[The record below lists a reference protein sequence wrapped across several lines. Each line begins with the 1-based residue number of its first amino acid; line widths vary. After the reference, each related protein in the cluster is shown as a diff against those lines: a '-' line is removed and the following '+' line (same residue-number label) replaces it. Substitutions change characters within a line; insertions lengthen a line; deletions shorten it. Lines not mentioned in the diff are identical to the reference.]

1 MVTESF
7 VLPLLTLDLN
17 PDCFD
22 VAEMLWVERKWQEI
36 GENVVVFRL
45 IKRLSVPGKGPSFRV
60 RNLLDAMFGE
70 GRMGAVYKVRD
81 RELDRLVALKITRRD
96 PA

>member
-1 MVTESF
+1 M
-7 VLPLLTLDLN
+7 N
-17 PDCFD
+17 PDHFD
-22 VAEMLWVERKWQEI
+22 VAKVLSVERKWQEI
-36 GENVVVFRL
+36 GKNVVVFRL

-70 GRMGAVYKVRD
+70 GGMGAVYKVRD
-81 RELDRLVALKITRRD
+81 RELGRLVALKIIRRD